1 MRIPFESF
9 FPGNCAQIRL
19 TAFVSHCVR
28 FAPRSS
34 HTVPVSPRRFIAAE
48 NEYNIYVLRKNTDA
62 MAAEDQKRLDV
73 TGLFHVGDLINCMR
87 AGSLAMRLPEAGAAG
102 DAQATV
108 LFATIS
114 GMVGVVASISQP
126 TYALLRRV
134 QDNLTHII
142 KGVGGFEHSAYGR
155 VKAGWGGRAGGLNAG
170 AGGLRRGRE

>member
-1 MRIPFESF
+1 M
-9 FPGNCAQIRL
+9 
-19 TAFVSHCVR
+19 
-28 FAPRSS
+28 
-34 HTVPVSPRRFIAAE
+34 PVSPRRFIAAE

-142 KGVGGFEHSAYGR
+142 KGVGGFEHSVYVAWDQGR
-155 VKAGWGGRAGGLNAG
+155 RGEGGRFKAGARAGVGQG
-170 AGGLRRGRE
+170 

>member
-1 MRIPFESF
+1 M
-9 FPGNCAQIRL
+9 
-19 TAFVSHCVR
+19 
-28 FAPRSS
+28 
-34 HTVPVSPRRFIAAE
+34 PVSPRRFIAAE